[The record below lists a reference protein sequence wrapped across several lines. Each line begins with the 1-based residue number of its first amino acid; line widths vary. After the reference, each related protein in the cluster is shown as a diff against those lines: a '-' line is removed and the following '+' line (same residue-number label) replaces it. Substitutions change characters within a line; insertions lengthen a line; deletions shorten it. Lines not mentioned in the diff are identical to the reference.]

1 MQLHYY
7 ISKTSSIESSFTSP
21 PYKGVN
27 MCENGCERLKKVNI
41 SKSPLFQ
48 EPLNMAI
55 NWSHSLS
62 VLIPPQGKIHPFAT
76 PIYIAV
82 ISEPLMQL
90 KSLGFSFLSG
100 GFTKLF

>member
-1 MQLHYY
+1 
-7 ISKTSSIESSFTSP
+7 
-21 PYKGVN
+21 
-27 MCENGCERLKKVNI
+27 
-41 SKSPLFQ
+41 
-48 EPLNMAI
+48 MAI
-55 NWSHSLS
+55 NWSHSLP
-62 VLIPPQGKIHPFAT
+62 VLTPPQGKIHPFAT